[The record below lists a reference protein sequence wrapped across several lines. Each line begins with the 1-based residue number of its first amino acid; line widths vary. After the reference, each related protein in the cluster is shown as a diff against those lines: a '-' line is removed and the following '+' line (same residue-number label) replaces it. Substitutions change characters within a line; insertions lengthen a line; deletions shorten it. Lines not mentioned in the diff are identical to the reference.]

1 MQSQNDEYNVTQC
14 QAIVR
19 QTIAITYENMTSF
32 PITQSRNEFNWIH
45 NLILIPLLEAVWH
58 SG

>member
-19 QTIAITYENMTSF
+19 QTIAITYENMTSLPF
-32 PITQSRNEFNWIH
+32 TQSRNEFN
-45 NLILIPLLEAVWH
+45 
-58 SG
+58 

>member
-1 MQSQNDEYNVTQC
+1 MQSQNDEYNVTQW
-14 QAIVR
+14 QA
-19 QTIAITYENMTSF
+19 IAITYENMTSF